1 MTVVVGVG
9 DATGS
14 RAAIEEAA
22 QEARYRGARLV
33 AVMAYH
39 EDTALG
45 APAGRPVGT
54 LETGADRQSA
64 AADMLQQ
71 AVSGALG
78 GEAGEV
84 ELRVAA
90 GPPGRVLVDVAV
102 SLDAG
107 LIVLATRGDGTVA
120 RLLGT
125 VNQFVLRNAPCPVLV
140 VPETRRAEARRARA
154 AAHQRP
160 AGPAS

>member
-14 RAAIEEAA
+14 QTAIECAAAEAG
-22 QEARYRGARLV
+22 YRGTPLT

-39 EDTALG
+39 EDTTLG
-45 APAGRPVGT
+45 APAARPVGT
-54 LETGADRQSA
+54 LETRADRRKSA
-64 AADMLQQ
+64 ADLLGL
-71 AVSGALG
+71 AVSHALG
-78 GEAGEV
+78 DAAGEV
-84 ELRVAA
+84 DLRVVA
-90 GPPGRVLVDVAV
+90 GPPGRVLVDTAGD
-102 SLDAG
+102 LDAD

-140 VPETRRAEARRARA
+140 VPETRTAQSRRSRLTARS
-154 AAHQRP
+154 RP
-160 AGPAS
+160 AR